1 MEIFVSRLIINPIQ
15 SQFEINMKN
24 ILYSCVAYIC
34 ILCLSSCS
42 KDRVACMNP
51 PRTLEVSVLDK
62 AGKSI
67 ITGSNS
73 SSVKI
78 YYADA
83 KNIRQYVPNIRV
95 LEKSTNEFFV
105 SSAEILDIAHQLNS
119 MKFSVEINDVSI
131 GVLSLETYRSNAD
144 CDGWIHYSKAV
155 FNGVVFN
162 ENQTWPLIFKLE

>member
-1 MEIFVSRLIINPIQ
+1 MEIFVSCLINNPIQ

-24 ILYSCVAYIC
+24 ILYNCIAYFC
-34 ILCLSSCS
+34 ILCVSSCS

-51 PRTLEVSVLDK
+51 PRTLDFSVLDK

-67 ITGSNS
+67 ITTSNS
-73 SSVKI
+73 SSVKL

-83 KNIRQYVPNIRV
+83 KNIKQYVPNIRV
-95 LEKSTNEFFV
+95 SEKSPNEFFV
-105 SSAEILDIAHQLNS
+105 SSLEILDIAHQLNS
-119 MKFSVEINDVSI
+119 MKFSVEINDAPI